1 VHSGDGAVAED
12 AGVKSHAQRSG
23 DELVEVFAARGED
36 RYGRILATCSSLWGA
51 RVADSVGPE
60 SG

>member
-1 VHSGDGAVAED
+1 MLPLIVHSGDGAVAED

-36 RYGRILATCSSLWGA
+36 RY
-51 RVADSVGPE
+51 VAS
-60 SG
+60 